1 MILYFISLH
10 RVLKFNRLHGMGKH
24 FAESRHFGAG
34 LVLLKWETSVEF
46 LKFKKY
52 AYVCIREKDVLLLI
66 YHNMNDSFVKALNNV
81 AQKRK

>member
-1 MILYFISLH
+1 MAWPGWQQAEKI
-10 RVLKFNRLHGMGKH
+10 RGKH
-24 FAESRHFGAG
+24 FAESRHFSAG

-46 LKFKKY
+46 LEFKKY